1 MVDAIGYLAGILN
14 MIAFLPQLIKT
25 ARTRKADDLS
35 MVMLAISFIT
45 LVLYI
50 VYGLMLNLV
59 PVVIT
64 LSIALVILI
73 AQIALTLKYRS
84 RN

>member
-50 VYGLMLNLV
+50 VYGLMLNLA

-64 LSIALVILI
+64 LSIALIILI
-73 AQIALTLKYRS
+73 AQIVLTLKYRS
-84 RN
+84 SD